1 MVCFN
6 YRKVPAVALAK
17 GFIDEGRLGEIR
29 HFRAVYLQDW
39 IADPNLPVVW
49 KLRKDLAGSGAHG
62 DLNSHIIDLARYLV
76 GEFSKAVGMKETFIR
91 RRPKPKMTE
100 ELTTGLAAEA
110 AEGMNEVTVDDAT
123 FVTYLP
129 RHRSGSSLPSK
140 WRVLFL
146 LRFSAPRVSYTET
159 TVFVRIDWRS
169 VHFALETGPGR
180 SMSQ

>member
-6 YRKVPAVALAK
+6 YRKVPATALAK

-29 HFRAVYLQDW
+29 HFRAVYLHDW
-39 IADPNLPVVW
+39 ITNPNFPVIW

-62 DLNSHIIDLARYLV
+62 DLNSHIIDLARYLA
-76 GEFSKAVGMKETFIR
+76 GEFSK
-91 RRPKPKMTE
+91 
-100 ELTTGLAAEA
+100 
-110 AEGMNEVTVDDAT
+110 

-146 LRFSAPRVSYTET
+146 LRFSAPRVSYRET

-169 VHFALETGPGR
+169 VHFAPETGLGR
-180 SMSQ
+180 SIPQ